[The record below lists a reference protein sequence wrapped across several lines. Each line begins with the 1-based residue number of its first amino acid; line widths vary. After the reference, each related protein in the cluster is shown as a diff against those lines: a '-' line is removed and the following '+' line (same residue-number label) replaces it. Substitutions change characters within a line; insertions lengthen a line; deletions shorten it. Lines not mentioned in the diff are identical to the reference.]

1 MHYYYCSLNR
11 PKLHPPAS
19 FHLRR
24 TQIALSAEVST
35 FEWRSSSSA
44 ALKRGSARSVRSST
58 YITPLSRDAKF
69 VCLGP
74 SMPRL
79 LSHAQLLYKVL
90 ESARKPSM
98 ALVTA
103 QASLSPPDLQ
113 QFCMFC
119 ILSSQGTERRERLK
133 NANPHLLIVAP
144 KGPPIPSNTL
154 SFNTLQYPLQLVL
167 MGASSALP
175 DPEVMFP

>member
-1 MHYYYCSLNR
+1 MPALNMHYYYCSLNR

-90 ESARKPSM
+90 ESARKPLM

-103 QASLSPPDLQ
+103 QAPLSRPL
-113 QFCMFC
+113 
-119 ILSSQGTERRERLK
+119 ISSSFVSSVYY
-133 NANPHLLIVAP
+133 LLEEPNVE
-144 KGPPIPSNTL
+144 
-154 SFNTLQYPLQLVL
+154 
-167 MGASSALP
+167 SA
-175 DPEVMFP
+175 

>member
-1 MHYYYCSLNR
+1 MRFSEQNSPDCPHSTCTTINIARSTGQNCI
-11 PKLHPPAS
+11 PPPS
-19 FHLRR
+19 FHLGR

-44 ALKRGSARSVRSST
+44 AIKRGSARSVHSST

-90 ESARKPSM
+90 ESARKPLM

-103 QASLSPPDLQ
+103 QAPLSRPL
-113 QFCMFC
+113 
-119 ILSSQGTERRERLK
+119 ISSSFVSSVYY
-133 NANPHLLIVAP
+133 LLEEPNVE
-144 KGPPIPSNTL
+144 
-154 SFNTLQYPLQLVL
+154 
-167 MGASSALP
+167 SA
-175 DPEVMFP
+175 